1 MNEVLNEPFG
11 FKVMVGGFATWITS
25 MLQGV
30 DVTQMLGFVALVI
43 GVFIQIVSYYRNTKA
58 DNRDIQADERAKIK
72 YDLEMRV
79 LAKELA
85 EIESRM
91 KNGT

>member
-1 MNEVLNEPFG
+1 MNEPFG
-11 FKVMVGGFATWITS
+11 FKVMVGGFATWFTS
-25 MLQGV
+25 LLQGF
-30 DVTQMLGFVALVI
+30 DLTQVLGFVALVI
-43 GVFIQIVSYYRNTKA
+43 GVFIQIISYYRNTKA
-58 DNRDIQADERAKIK
+58 DKRSIEADDRAKVK

-91 KNGT
+91 KNGKS